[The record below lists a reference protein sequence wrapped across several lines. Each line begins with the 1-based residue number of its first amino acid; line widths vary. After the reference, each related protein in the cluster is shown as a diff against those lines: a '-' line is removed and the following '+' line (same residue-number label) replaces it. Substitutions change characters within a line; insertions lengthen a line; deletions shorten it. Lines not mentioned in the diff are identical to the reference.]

1 MQGLCVDRVDRVAHH
16 REDVDIFLH
25 SYSEWD
31 SNPPVC
37 TFSST
42 LLLCPTQIRI
52 ISFLLIPLNVIV
64 HRHKD
69 SVPGIVRPA
78 ADMSVISWNDQFSKE
93 KCGLG
98 NVTVRD

>member
-1 MQGLCVDRVDRVAHH
+1 
-16 REDVDIFLH
+16 
-25 SYSEWD
+25 
-31 SNPPVC
+31 
-37 TFSST
+37 
-42 LLLCPTQIRI
+42 
-52 ISFLLIPLNVIV
+52 V